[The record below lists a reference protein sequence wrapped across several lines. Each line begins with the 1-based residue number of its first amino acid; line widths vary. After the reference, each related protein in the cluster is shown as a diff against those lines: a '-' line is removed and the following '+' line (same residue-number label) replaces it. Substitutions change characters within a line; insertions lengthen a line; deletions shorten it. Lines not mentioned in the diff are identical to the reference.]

1 MPVTDM
7 AEWLGHRDP
16 RVTHQTYAHVMPDAP
31 ERLRSLM
38 DAIFTTEIELDL
50 LLEFEAAVEAA

>member
-1 MPVTDM
+1 M

-38 DAIFTTEIELDL
+38 DAVFTLQSELDL
-50 LLEFEAAVEAA
+50 PLEFEAVVEAA